1 MRLSNM
7 WPMLLMEGFTLQRG
21 FIWHGLTDRGTV
33 PTMFTFDP
41 PRQMYNT
48 AWLFRL
54 HFFVAGSFLFTL
66 LYIVVEKH
74 WKTRVRSNIII
85 IIKYTRKQPAANRPY
100 CLAWHSSNAAF
111 NSKTYLLDLSHF
123 VTIFTCKMSVNRFSL
138 PVCVSLLVIL
148 FSFFGFLQRAE
159 RRGEAQQVHTGYAN
173 IMVMTSKWLC
183 NTLNYSKF
191 HQSFIKAQSI
201 KNHKASHA
209 DTFICPPKVQRLQS
223 NSCICIILDCGGMWR
238 VPINDRP

>member
-1 MRLSNM
+1 
-7 WPMLLMEGFTLQRG
+7 
-21 FIWHGLTDRGTV
+21 
-33 PTMFTFDP
+33 
-41 PRQMYNT
+41 MYNT

-138 PVCVSLLVIL
+138 PSASLSWSSSSASLASFKGQKGGERHSKCTRDMPTLWWWPQNDFAIL
-148 FSFFGFLQRAE
+148 WIT
-159 RRGEAQQVHTGYAN
+159 V
-173 IMVMTSKWLC
+173 
-183 NTLNYSKF
+183 
-191 HQSFIKAQSI
+191 SFINHSSK
-201 KNHKASHA
+201 HKASKITKHLMLTHLFA
-209 DTFICPPKVQRLQS
+209 PQKCNVFKATPVFVSFLIVEGCEGFP
-223 NSCICIILDCGGMWR
+223 
-238 VPINDRP
+238 

>member
-159 RRGEAQQVHTGYAN
+159 RRERH
-173 IMVMTSKWLC
+173 SKC
-183 NTLNYSKF
+183 TRDMPTLWWWPQNDF
-191 HQSFIKAQSI
+191 AILWITVSFINHSSK
-201 KNHKASHA
+201 HKASKITKHLMLTHLFA
-209 DTFICPPKVQRLQS
+209 PQKCNVFKATPVFVSFLIVEGCEGFP
-223 NSCICIILDCGGMWR
+223 
-238 VPINDRP
+238 